1 MGKLTALSVKSA
13 KIPGRY
19 QDGGGLMLVVKASGS
34 RSWILRIQVNGKRRD
49 FGLGSVTSVSLAD
62 NRTNVF

>member
-19 QDGGGLMLVVKASGS
+19 QDGGGLMLVVK
-34 RSWILRIQVNGKRRD
+34 NTGKW
-49 FGLGSVTSVSLAD
+49 
-62 NRTNVF
+62 